1 MNQLIHLALASDGLV
16 MAQFAESQH
25 AADYCRAHGLT
36 HVPYNLGNREQAPAP
51 LVGTIY
57 RA

>member
-1 MNQLIHLALASDGLV
+1 MNTLIHLALAIDGLV
-16 MAQFAESQH
+16 MAQFSDSQH
-25 AADYCRAHGLT
+25 AAEYCAAHGLT
-36 HVPYNLGNREQAPAP
+36 HVPYNLANREKSPAP